1 MGKVSSS
8 VKKEETWRKE
18 RRKRGR
24 NAKEKGKM
32 NVRRQKPIK
41 GKQMEGKGDKVRER
55 VKGEGE
61 KEQGKE
67 ND

>member
-1 MGKVSSS
+1 M
-8 VKKEETWRKE
+8 E
-18 RRKRGR
+18 R
-24 NAKEKGKM
+24 
-32 NVRRQKPIK
+32 
-41 GKQMEGKGDKVRER
+41 KGDKVRER

>member
-1 MGKVSSS
+1 
-8 VKKEETWRKE
+8 
-18 RRKRGR
+18 
-24 NAKEKGKM
+24 
-32 NVRRQKPIK
+32 
-41 GKQMEGKGDKVRER
+41 MEGKGDKVRER

>member
-1 MGKVSSS
+1 
-8 VKKEETWRKE
+8 
-18 RRKRGR
+18 
-24 NAKEKGKM
+24 M

>member
-1 MGKVSSS
+1 MVKVSSS
-8 VKKEETWRKE
+8 VKKRRRGGRRGERGEEM
-18 RRKRGR
+18 RRK
-24 NAKEKGKM
+24 KGKM

-67 ND
+67 NN

>member
-1 MGKVSSS
+1 
-8 VKKEETWRKE
+8 
-18 RRKRGR
+18 
-24 NAKEKGKM
+24 M

-61 KEQGKE
+61 KNRARKMI
-67 ND
+67 NM